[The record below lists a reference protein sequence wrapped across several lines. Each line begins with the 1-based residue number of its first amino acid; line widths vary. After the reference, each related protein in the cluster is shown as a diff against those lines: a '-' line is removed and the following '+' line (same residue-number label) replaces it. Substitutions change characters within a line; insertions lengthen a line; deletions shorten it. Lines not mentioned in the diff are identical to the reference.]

1 MAVESTFHKTHCG
14 KPFNK
19 AFCAQRAI
27 RLHQVPKTQEGWLIP
42 LSTGGFRGFP
52 PSFFLILGA
61 SMCVFNGIFMH
72 LGPDFSPFGHDI
84 LLEKIFLVTR
94 ETECWTKMF
103 SDSHDFF
110 TFFLQH
116 VSLTLFYLC
125 PHRFLKVLLALI
137 LGGPSKSCV
146 FEKIY
151 T

>member
-1 MAVESTFHKTHCG
+1 M
-14 KPFNK
+14 
-19 AFCAQRAI
+19 
-27 RLHQVPKTQEGWLIP
+27 RL
-42 LSTGGFRGFP
+42 
-52 PSFFLILGA
+52 
-61 SMCVFNGIFMH
+61 NGVFMH
-72 LGPDFSPFGHDI
+72 LGPDFSPFGHNL

-94 ETECWTKMF
+94 ETECWTKLF

-125 PHRFLKVLLALI
+125 PCRFRKVLLALI